1 VTTQIALDDETDR
14 YHRQSLISW
23 WDQERLAAARVLI
36 VGAGALG
43 NELIKNLALLGVGS
57 IVIVDR
63 DTIENSNLAR
73 CVLFRAKDE
82 GEPKA
87 PLAAVRATEMNPDV
101 CAVGIAGDVR
111 HTIGLGA
118 FIDADVVLGGLDNR
132 EARLFLNAACW
143 KTGTPWIDGAIE
155 GLMGV
160 MRTFVPPDSADYE
173 STMSRDEHEL
183 LARRRACTMLTR
195 EELESGKVPTTATT
209 ASVVAG
215 LQAQEAIKLLHRDRI
230 DADFGGKGFVYN
242 GLTHDSY
249 VVTYATRED
258 ALTRD
263 SYELEHLVPVGG
275 DVSFGELT
283 KQARA
288 AMGDDAHLLL
298 EHEVVRA
305 FSCGSCDSR
314 EDVDRPT
321 TSLSAG
327 AALCPQCGG
336 ERRLALV
343 HRIDSD
349 DDDLARLTPADLG
362 IPPAEIVTAVAGSER
377 RFFLVDPDASP
388 FRSDG

>member
-1 VTTQIALDDETDR
+1 MPAQIELDDETDR

-23 WDQERLAAARVLI
+23 WDQERLTAAKALV

-63 DTIENSNLAR
+63 DSVENSNLAR
-73 CVLFRAKDE
+73 CILFRAEDE

-87 PLAAVRATEMNPDV
+87 PLAAERAMEINPDV
-101 CAVGIAGDVR
+101 AAVGIAGDVR
-111 HTIGLGA
+111 HSVGLGA

-132 EARLFLNAACW
+132 EARLFLNGACW
-143 KTGTPWIDGAIE
+143 KTGTPWVDGAIE

-183 LARRRACTMLTR
+183 LARRRACTLLTR

-209 ASVVAG
+209 ASVIAG
-215 LQAQEAIKLLHRDRI
+215 MQAQEAIKLLHRDRV
-230 DADFGGKGFVYN
+230 DGDFGGKGFVYN
-242 GLTHDSY
+242 GLNHDSY
-249 VVTYATRED
+249 TVTYTTRED

-263 SYELEHLVPVGG
+263 SYELENLVSVPG
-275 DVSFGELT
+275 DATFGQLLE
-283 KQARA
+283 QARA

-305 FSCGSCDSR
+305 FSCGPCGSR
-314 EDVDRPT
+314 QDVNRPT
-321 TSLSAG
+321 SALPAG
-327 AALCPQCGG
+327 AALCPQCGT
-336 ERRLALV
+336 ERRLELL
-343 HRIDSD
+343 HRVGP
-349 DDDLARLTPADLG
+349 DDDLAELRPADLG
-362 IPPAEIVTAVAGSER
+362 IPPAEVVTATTGSER

>member
-1 VTTQIALDDETDR
+1 MTTQIELDDETDR

-23 WDQERLAAARVLI
+23 WDQERLAAAKALI

-63 DTIENSNLAR
+63 DEVENSNLAR
-73 CVLFRAKDE
+73 CVLFRAADE
-82 GEPKA
+82 GKPKA
-87 PLAAVRATEMNPDV
+87 PLAAERAMEINPDV
-101 CAVGIAGDVR
+101 HAIGIVGDVR
-111 HTIGLGA
+111 HAIGLGA

-132 EARLFLNAACW
+132 EARLFLNGACW

-183 LARRRACTMLTR
+183 LARRRACTLLTR

-215 LQAQEAIKLLHRDRI
+215 LQAQEAIKLLHRDRV
-230 DADFGGKGFVYN
+230 DSDFAGKGFVYN
-242 GLTHDSY
+242 GLNHDSY
-249 VVTYATRED
+249 VVTYTTRED

-263 SYELEHLVPVGG
+263 SYDLEHLVTVDG
-275 DVSFGELT
+275 DVTFGRLT
-283 KQARA
+283 TEARA
-288 AMGDDAHLLL
+288 ELGEDAYLLL

-305 FSCGSCDSR
+305 FSCGACNTH

-321 TSLSAG
+321 SALPAG
-327 AALCPQCGG
+327 AALCPQCGA
-336 ERRLALV
+336 ERRLELL
-343 HRIDSD
+343 HRVGVED
-349 DDDLARLTPADLG
+349 DGLAEMTPAELG
-362 IPPAEIVTAVAGSER
+362 LPPAEIVTAVAGSER
-377 RFFLVDPDASP
+377 RFFLVDPGASP